1 MRLIVIF
8 AGQYGELRA
17 RPPNLAGKK
26 EEGKREWLKLE
37 GWSNKGRRGTGGEEK
52 KGDPTPDLRSPPT
65 FQPWLHLW
73 CEPEEK
79 TVYLRTW
86 ELWLTADDSCEFRTP
101 ILSPARAAAAAAA
114 GARHC
119 KPLCR
124 FFAYF
129 RLGGRLKCGSF
140 APTRPGHFL
149 PDITIAACVLLHLT
163 ITVTNS
169 EP

>member
-1 MRLIVIF
+1 MGSLERFL
-8 AGQYGELRA
+8 QT
-17 RPPNLAGKK
+17 
-26 EEGKREWLKLE
+26 WL
-37 GWSNKGRRGTGGEEK
+37 EK
-52 KGDPTPDLRSPPT
+52 KRKESASGWNWRGGAIRVDGERVGRKRKGIPPPPT

-101 ILSPARAAAAAAA
+101 ILSPARAAAAAASAA

-140 APTRPGHFL
+140 APTPPRTL
-149 PDITIAACVLLHLT
+149 PPRYHHRGMCPPPPDHNRNELRTL
-163 ITVTNS
+163 TVT
-169 EP
+169 